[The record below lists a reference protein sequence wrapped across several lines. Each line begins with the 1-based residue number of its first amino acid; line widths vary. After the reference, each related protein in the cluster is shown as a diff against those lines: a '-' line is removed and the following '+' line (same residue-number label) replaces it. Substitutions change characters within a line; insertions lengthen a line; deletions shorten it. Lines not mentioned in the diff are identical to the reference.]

1 MMKLGKYGVWT
12 FVDGLP
18 AAQAAAFAKEL
29 ENWGY
34 SALWIPEAVSRE
46 AFVSAGWLLA
56 NTTKLVVGTAIANIY
71 ARDPMAAACAQKALA
86 EQSGGRFLLGL
97 GVSHAPMVSMRGHA
111 YQSPVKTMR
120 EYLKAMSQAPYM
132 SVPPAEKPLT
142 MIAALGPKML
152 ELAKTDADGALPY
165 NTTPE
170 HTAQAR
176 KILGAGKLLCVE
188 QKVILETNPATA
200 RAAGRKFIVH
210 YLSLVNYRNLWKR
223 LGFNEQDFE
232 NGGSDRLIDAVFAW
246 GDEKA
251 VRGRLQA
258 HLDAGADHV
267 SIQSVRN
274 DGEMVI
280 DAKGLKVLAPNK

>member
-1 MMKLGKYGVWT
+1 
-12 FVDGLP
+12 
-18 AAQAAAFAKEL
+18 
-29 ENWGY
+29 
-34 SALWIPEAVSRE
+34 
-46 AFVSAGWLLA
+46 
-56 NTTKLVVGTAIANIY
+56 
-71 ARDPMAAACAQKALA
+71 MAAACAQKALA

-97 GVSHAPMVSMRGHA
+97 GVSHAPMVGMRGHA

-120 EYLKAMSQAPYM
+120 DYLKAMGQAPYM

-152 ELAKTDADGALPY
+152 ELAKTDTDGALPY
-165 NTTPE
+165 NSTPE

-200 RAAGRKFIVH
+200 RAAARKYIAL
-210 YLSLVNYRNLWKR
+210 YLPLENYRNLWKR
-223 LGFNEQDFE
+223 LGFTEQDFD
-232 NGGSDRLIDAVFAW
+232 NGGSDRFIDAVFAW

-258 HLDAGADHV
+258 HLEAGADHV
-267 SIQSVRN
+267 SIQAVRN

-280 DAKGLKVLAPNK
+280 DTKTLQVLAPNK